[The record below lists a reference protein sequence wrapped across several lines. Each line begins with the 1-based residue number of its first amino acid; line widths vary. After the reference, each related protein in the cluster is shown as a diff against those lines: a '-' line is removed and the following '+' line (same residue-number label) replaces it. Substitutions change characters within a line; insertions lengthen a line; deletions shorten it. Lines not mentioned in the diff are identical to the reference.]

1 MELHKFM
8 IHLTFTCT
16 SFLAGGVL
24 GVGLLV
30 CGVVSAVS
38 MGNRIE

>member
-1 MELHKFM
+1 MYVV
-8 IHLTFTCT
+8 
-16 SFLAGGVL
+16 LAGGVI

-38 MGNRIE
+38 MGGRGWSQTKHEFV

>member
-1 MELHKFM
+1 MFVV
-8 IHLTFTCT
+8 
-16 SFLAGGVL
+16 LAGGVI

-38 MGNRIE
+38 IRGGGLKMAIRAETCS